1 MHNIFKLIIKLSKTI
16 QRQKLSESRQQTNLF
31 SAKHDLKNSWGEYCA
46 TQGLS
51 KRAAIELKVRN
62 WTVFFNINLLRLV

>member
-1 MHNIFKLIIKLSKTI
+1 
-16 QRQKLSESRQQTNLF
+16 LF